1 MKGKNKW
8 IALINIPIQMG
19 VCVYLF
25 VLLGNYLDGRFN
37 EGERFYIKITTVVG
51 VAIALYLVNR
61 QVQEINKEK

>member
-1 MKGKNKW
+1 
-8 IALINIPIQMG
+8 MG